1 MNYGSGTFA
10 SRSTDWCKEQYNT
23 GKVLLDAVAKL
34 VVRVGVK
41 EWLAVAESL
50 PGAQEEFAELYDAQR
65 LQLKIGNAVV

>member
-1 MNYGSGTFA
+1 M
-10 SRSTDWCKEQYNT
+10 
-23 GKVLLDAVAKL
+23 LDAVAKL

-65 LQLKIGNAVV
+65 LQLKIGNVVV